1 MAGGSAAG
9 VTVSDRAPPSVI
21 VHESTEPRV
30 FNEPRVEA
38 RENVGYNSFSAGSA
52 DSSTNTPVPSTRD
65 EAVRTG
71 EPVAFHSEGSPM
83 NGEARASK

>member
-30 FNEPRVEA
+30 FREPRVEA

-52 DSSTNTPVPSTRD
+52 LSSTKTPVPSTRD
-65 EAVRTG
+65 EAVLTG

-83 NGEARASK
+83 KGEARASK